1 MKVQLVECKAIQ
13 KQGEFIT
20 ILGQALSVVV
30 LERLRSHQLMGQ
42 VL

>member
-1 MKVQLVECKAIQ
+1 MRFLTLNDLVEQLAQ
-13 KQGEFIT
+13 T